1 LVKPGKKPHP
11 FQAKTGHLA
20 RVKNEMG
27 LGAALTGLIGE
38 GFEPGMG
45 LFGRLNPFFIYE
57 IYVLL
62 YNINLMKI

>member
-1 LVKPGKKPHP
+1 
-11 FQAKTGHLA
+11 
-20 RVKNEMG
+20 MG